1 MLSGRSCVRSDP
13 RRTSIRAM
21 ATDIRSP
28 QRVQVRFAT
37 PRRSIGPISHGGST
51 LRVVV
56 RAFLIG
62 LGLGI
67 VFIAGPAEAWS
78 VAAVG
83 IIAIG
88 SALMSWAP

>member
-1 MLSGRSCVRSDP
+1 
-13 RRTSIRAM
+13 
-21 ATDIRSP
+21 
-28 QRVQVRFAT
+28 
-37 PRRSIGPISHGGST
+37 
-51 LRVVV
+51 VVV

-88 SALMSWAP
+88 SALMSWAQ